1 MDLLKAQLAQREAE
15 LQIINSIQQGLA
27 AELDFQAIV
36 DLVGDKLRDVFNT
49 PNLNITWY
57 DEKANLINYLYLY
70 EHGKR
75 ITVEP
80 QPPRP
85 GGIFEALVRTRQPI
99 VINSVEDAKKLNA
112 AIPLPG
118 TAATKSSI
126 EVPIISSDRVL
137 GNIGIDNFE
146 RENAFGESELRL
158 LTTIAASLGTALEN
172 ARLFDE
178 TQRLLKETE
187 QRAAEL
193 AIINSVQEGLASN
206 LEIQAIYKLLGDK
219 IREVFDAQVVTIVTF
234 DQERQLSILN
244 YGIEKGKQFFNA
256 PYPFTAGH
264 HHLIR
269 TRLPV
274 FINQDW
280 EQRMRQLGF
289 SMSIAPGTQT
299 PKSSIIVPLVVEQT
313 VKGSVSLQNVDREN
327 AFSESDVRLLQ
338 TLANSM
344 SVALENARLFDE
356 TQRLLKET
364 EERNAELAVINSVQ
378 QALAAQL
385 DMQGIYDA
393 VGDKIRE
400 IFDAQGVIIG
410 TMDYEA
416 RQGTFNY
423 FYEKGERYHP
433 SPVPFS
439 GLMEQIAETGEMI
452 VINNNMLERIRE
464 YRMTVAAG
472 EMSKS
477 GIWMPFKAGH

>member
-1 MDLLKAQLAQREAE
+1 MEEKTTGPSKAARLVKSKPKKPKTQSLSKVVSKLGKTDTVKVSRKKTMAHLQAELVQREAE

-27 AELDFQAIV
+27 AELDFQAII

-57 DEKANLINYLYLY
+57 DEKANLINYLYIY
-70 EHGKR
+70 EHSKR

-85 GGIFEALVRTRQPI
+85 GGIFETLVRTRQPI

-206 LEIQAIYKLLGDK
+206 LEIQAIYDLVGDK
-219 IREVFDAQVVTIVTF
+219 VRQIFKADTTYIGIFHPEEQVVISYYYVENGQHLTF
-234 DQERQLSILN
+234 DPFPIGQGLYTPVIRSHQPLLVGTSAEQKEYGAIEIPSPNSDKDLN
-244 YGIEKGKQFFNA
+244 ETY
-256 PYPFTAGH
+256 
-264 HHLIR
+264 
-269 TRLPV
+269 
-274 FINQDW
+274 
-280 EQRMRQLGF
+280 LGVPI
-289 SMSIAPGTQT
+289 MSG
-299 PKSSIIVPLVVEQT
+299 ED
-313 VKGSVSLQNVDREN
+313 VKGIVSVQSHRQN
-327 AFSESDVRLLQ
+327 AFDESDVRLLQ

-344 SVALENARLFDE
+344 SVA
-356 TQRLLKET
+356 
-364 EERNAELAVINSVQ
+364 
-378 QALAAQL
+378 
-385 DMQGIYDA
+385 
-393 VGDKIRE
+393 
-400 IFDAQGVIIG
+400 
-410 TMDYEA
+410 
-416 RQGTFNY
+416 
-423 FYEKGERYHP
+423 
-433 SPVPFS
+433 
-439 GLMEQIAETGEMI
+439 
-452 VINNNMLERIRE
+452 
-464 YRMTVAAG
+464 
-472 EMSKS
+472 
-477 GIWMPFKAGH
+477 